1 MYPVLSAA
9 VPLFPQD
16 ELNICVVLA
25 GGGRRTSDIRM
36 CAFFCMGIPAARMRR
51 SGMLAPLSFCRGAD
65 YSGDEEKV
73 PQAG

>member
-16 ELNICVVLA
+16 ELNICGVLA

-51 SGMLAPLSFCRGAD
+51 GSILDHLPGCRDAD
-65 YSGDEEKV
+65 HPGDEEKV
-73 PQAG
+73 PQTG